1 MNEMIDLSETKLT
14 PEEKAGV
21 SAFCE
26 ALRTVLDQGL
36 QSVTLYG
43 SATRGDYRPGESD
56 INLLVVME
64 HIDVPILKTVLDPV
78 VRARRHGLTPFFITE
93 YNLRSSG
100 DVFPVKFLSIK
111 ESYRVLWG
119 RDVLRDLEISEKYLR
134 LRCEQEIKNLLLRLR
149 RYYIVRT
156 GSGLADM
163 MSQVIIGFLENLR
176 VALAL
181 TQEGLVS
188 REEVVEAAARTF
200 DFEAETLRK
209 VRSLRSSDVSITI
222 TREEAETLYD
232 KFMAIVDKVARAT
245 DQMD

>member
-1 MNEMIDLSETKLT
+1 
-14 PEEKAGV
+14 
-21 SAFCE
+21 
-26 ALRTVLDQGL
+26 
-36 QSVTLYG
+36 
-43 SATRGDYRPGESD
+43 
-56 INLLVVME
+56 
-64 HIDVPILKTVLDPV
+64 
-78 VRARRHGLTPFFITE
+78 
-93 YNLRSSG
+93 
-100 DVFPVKFLSIK
+100 
-111 ESYRVLWG
+111 
-119 RDVLRDLEISEKYLR
+119 
-134 LRCEQEIKNLLLRLR
+134 
-149 RYYIVRT
+149 
-156 GSGLADM
+156 